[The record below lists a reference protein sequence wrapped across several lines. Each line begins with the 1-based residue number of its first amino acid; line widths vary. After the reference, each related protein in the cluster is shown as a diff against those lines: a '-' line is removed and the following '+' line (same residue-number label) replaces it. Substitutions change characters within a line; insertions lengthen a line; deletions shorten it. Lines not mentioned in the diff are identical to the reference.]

1 MKLKLVLFRLVTLIA
16 LAACCASFLDY
27 ILPSPAFCGFKAGCE
42 AVTHSAFGRLLGVPL
57 PVWGLLA
64 FGGFYLLALFPNRP
78 IAKLLGPAAILAG
91 LAGLGLVLLQVF
103 VIKQLCPLCLITDA
117 AAILLMAVEIGFAPP
132 KEGRAEVPLPRRW
145 LWTGALI
152 LAMGAPLLWP
162 VIKPIPPVPEQ
173 VQAYWTAD
181 KITVVEVT
189 DFECPHCRQTH
200 APLRE
205 FLERHADRIRFV
217 RLVKPM
223 DQHANAKSAARAYLC
238 ADAQIKAREMAEAL
252 FALEQLS
259 PEACQ
264 QAAESVGLDM
274 DEYQQ
279 CVASSETDER
289 IGQLTGFVDQS
300 DVQGLPVIWI
310 EDQRLVG
317 EQTLES
323 LEAAL
328 ARAERRKR

>member
-1 MKLKLVLFRLVTLIA
+1 MSDHGCRGDPVDGGGNWFC
-16 LAACCASFLDY
+16 AAEED
-27 ILPSPAFCGFKAGCE
+27 
-42 AVTHSAFGRLLGVPL
+42 
-57 PVWGLLA
+57 GL
-64 FGGFYLLALFPNRP
+64 
-78 IAKLLGPAAILAG
+78 
-91 LAGLGLVLLQVF
+91 
-103 VIKQLCPLCLITDA
+103 
-117 AAILLMAVEIGFAPP
+117 
-132 KEGRAEVPLPRRW
+132 AEVPQPRRW
-145 LWTGALI
+145 LWTGAVI
-152 LAMGAPLLWP
+152 LAMGGPLLWP

-181 KITVVEVT
+181 TITVVEVT

-200 APLRE
+200 APLAE
-205 FLERHADRIRFV
+205 FLDRHARRIRFV

-238 ADAQIKAREMAEAL
+238 ADAQGKAREMAEAL

-259 PEACQ
+259 PEACR

-274 DEYQQ
+274 EEYQQ

-289 IGQLTGFVDQS
+289 IEQLTGFVDQTN
-300 DVQGLPVIWI
+300 VQGLPVIWI

-328 ARAERRKR
+328 ARAAPQAIEFVASPRQSTCRTIKSHPVFLYSSERARTTTGA